1 MEYKKTIFMN
11 NLENF
16 GYSKIRKS
24 KEEIMDT
31 LKKICLVLI
40 IIGALNWAFVGLF
53 DIDLVATVFGGTD
66 NIIAKIIYIIIGIAG
81 LIDISML
88 FDRD

>member
-1 MEYKKTIFMN
+1 MEI
-11 NLENF
+11 
-16 GYSKIRKS
+16 
-24 KEEIMDT
+24 

-40 IIGALNWAFVGLF
+40 IIGAINWAFVGLF
-53 DIDLVATVFGGTD
+53 ELDLVAPIFGGSD
-66 NIIAKIIYIIIGIAG
+66 AMLAKIIYIIIGIAG

>member
-1 MEYKKTIFMN
+1 
-11 NLENF
+11 
-16 GYSKIRKS
+16 
-24 KEEIMDT
+24 MDT

-40 IIGALNWAFVGLF
+40 IIGAINWAFVGLF
-53 DIDLVATVFGGTD
+53 DLDLVATVFGGTD
-66 NIIAKIIYIIIGIAG
+66 NIIAKIIYIVIGIAG

>member
-1 MEYKKTIFMN
+1 MN